1 MYHLFFFVVIT
12 RLIQFFE
19 LIQVEQNFTYMF
31 NVCGAVPS
39 GIPDKCKALIGS
51 NSAGAVQINTR
62 GTYDASDDYCY
73 LVGTYSEA
81 STKVQLLDQL
91 DPTKGIKVSY
101 YGSYCA
107 DSTQRQFNIEIGCAD
122 KLNPVATHALEY
134 SHCVYTITMPS
145 VYGCPLECP
154 VSNRHLCAGNGHCA
168 YDDDKG
174 GARCF
179 CNTGMSFSLLICLNW
194 LLFSPKVPS
203 FCFVFP
209 VPGYTGSDC
218 AKSTSDGSLNYSPAL
233 LGLIITLFVIVCAL
247 AAGLLF
253 MVRQIAAYKDDM
265 AHYEVLKGAEDES
278 SHGGVVV

>member
-1 MYHLFFFVVIT
+1 MLHRSANDPSYTVIDGDLPCT
-12 RLIQFFE
+12 TKVSSVFYVSFSFLCSHSSFNPIFLK

-39 GIPDKCKALIGS
+39 GIPDKCKALAGS

-73 LVGTYSEA
+73 LVGTYSES

-107 DSTQRQFNIEIGCAD
+107 DSTQRQFNIEVGCAD

-179 CNTGMSFSLLICLNW
+179 CNTGMSFSLLIYLNW
-194 LLFSPKVPS
+194 LLFSPKVSS
-203 FCFVFP
+203 FCFFFRFQATP
-209 VPGYTGSDC
+209 EATVPSPPAT
-218 AKSTSDGSLNYSPAL
+218 ARSTILPPCWASSSP
-233 LGLIITLFVIVCAL
+233 C
-247 AAGLLF
+247 
-253 MVRQIAAYKDDM
+253 
-265 AHYEVLKGAEDES
+265 S
-278 SHGGVVV
+278 S